1 MYVACECCAGE
12 CSMCLSV
19 TCVFGLF
26 LVLLLRP
33 QCLFVF
39 VFFFRQAMTCVF
51 GDVGGRVKGREG
63 KTL

>member
-19 TCVFGLF
+19 TCVFGF
-26 LVLLLRP
+26 IYADAMSICV
-33 QCLFVF
+33 CV
-39 VFFFRQAMTCVF
+39 FFRQAMTCVF
-51 GDVGGRVKGREG
+51 GNVGGRVKGREG